1 MEQLVDNRYRVVGRL
16 GSGGMAE
23 VYLAHDDVLDRDVA
37 LKVMSGRYADDEEFV
52 ERFKREAQS
61 AAALSHPN
69 IVSIYDRGESEDGTY
84 YIAMEYL
91 AGGTLKD
98 RILQRG
104 ALPPETAVAVALQIA
119 EALQAAHRS
128 GVVHRDI
135 KPHNVLV
142 TASGDVKV
150 GDFGIA
156 RAASSS
162 TMTKTGSILGT
173 AHYISPEQAM
183 GEPVGP
189 QSDLYSLGVVLYEML
204 TGVLPYDAET
214 SIGIAMKHVNGRLV
228 PPVEVNPEVPK
239 GINAITVRLLA
250 KEPEDRY
257 ADANELIR
265 DLERVLDGLEPL
277 AMSET
282 QVMRRVTSPS
292 AAPTRAFPS
301 PPLQGKRERRRWL
314 PALLFLLLLALLGGA
329 AYVATTGM
337 LQPDTEKE
345 EAAAVTAP
353 DLIGKTIEQARQ
365 ESGGAYGTFENQR
378 VESEEPVGT
387 IVAQDPAA
395 GETWQEN
402 ADIYVDVSDG
412 KEVPDIT
419 GQSRNEAKQ
428 SLEGAGFKVDEETET
443 SSAVG
448 EGYVIRQDPQG
459 GTRERA
465 EAGSTLTITV
475 SEGPQAV
482 TVPDLYNLTPEG
494 ANSVLVEAGL
504 KLGNQTQQAS
514 SAVTVGSII
523 SQTPPAQS
531 SAKPGSSVD
540 IVTSTGPQKI
550 TVPDVVGQDWITAAQ
565 RLRDAGLTVNETVST
580 TPSSR
585 PKNEVISTDPQAG
598 FRVDPGT
605 VITLTTS
612 QGPPPP
618 APVATQTTSSEP
630 KTTTQQPA
638 PKQAAPKGSTQPKS
652 KSGNSSEDD

>member
-1 MEQLVDNRYRVVGRL
+1 
-16 GSGGMAE
+16 MAE

-91 AGGTLKD
+91 PGGTLKD

-265 DLERVLDGLEPL
+265 DLERVLNGLEPL

-365 ESGGAYGTFENQR
+365 ESGGAYGTFENER

-412 KEVPDIT
+412 KEVPDIK

-428 SLEGAGFKVDEETET
+428 SLEGAGFEVDEETEA
-443 SSAVG
+443 SSAVE
-448 EGYVIRQDPQG
+448 EGYVIRQEPQG
-459 GTRERA
+459 GTGERA
-465 EAGSTLTITV
+465 EAGSTVTITV

-494 ANSVLVEAGL
+494 ANSVLAEAGL
-504 KLGNQTQQAS
+504 KLGSQTQQAS
-514 SAVTVGSII
+514 SAVTAGSII

-540 IVTSTGPQKI
+540 IVTSTGPQEI
-550 TVPDVVGQDWITAAQ
+550 TIPDVVGQDWITAAQ

-598 FRVDPGT
+598 FQVDPGT

-618 APVATQTTSSEP
+618 APVATQTSSEP
-630 KTTTQQPA
+630 KTKTQQPA
-638 PKQAAPKGSTQPKS
+638 PKQAAPKQSTQPKSNTQSKS
-652 KSGNSSEDD
+652 KSGNSQEDDD

>member
-1 MEQLVDNRYRVVGRL
+1 M
-16 GSGGMAE
+16 
-23 VYLAHDDVLDRDVA
+23 YLAHDDVLDRDVA
-37 LKVMSGRYADDEEFV
+37 LKVMSGRYADDDEFV

-91 AGGTLKD
+91 PGGTLKD

-119 EALQAAHRS
+119 EALQVAHRS

-204 TGVLPYDAET
+204 TGALPYDAET

-239 GINAITVRLLA
+239 GINAITARLLA

-282 QVMRRVTSPS
+282 QVIKRVNSPS
-292 AAPTRAFPS
+292 ASPTRAFPS

-314 PALLFLLLLALLGGA
+314 PALLFLLLLALLGGVAYA
-329 AYVATTGM
+329 ASTGM
-337 LQPDTEKE
+337 LQPDTERE

-365 ESGGAYGTFENQR
+365 ESGGAYGTFENER

-412 KEVPDIT
+412 KEVPDTT

-443 SSAVG
+443 SSAVE

-465 EAGSTLTITV
+465 EAGSTVTITV

-494 ANSVLVEAGL
+494 ANSVLAEAGL

-540 IVTSTGPQKI
+540 IVTSTGPEKI
-550 TVPDVVGQDWITAAQ
+550 TIPDVVGQDWIMAAQ

-598 FRVDPGT
+598 FTVDPGT

-618 APVATQTTSSEP
+618 APVATQTSYSEP
-630 KTTTQQPA
+630 KTTTTQQPA
-638 PKQAAPKGSTQPKS
+638 PKQAAPKESTQPKS
-652 KSGNSSEDD
+652 KSGNSKSGKSSEDD

>member
-23 VYLAHDDVLDRDVA
+23 VYLAHDDILDRDVA

-69 IVSIYDRGESEDGTY
+69 IVSIYDRGESENGTY

-282 QVMRRVTSPS
+282 QVMKRVTSPS

-329 AYVATTGM
+329 AYAASTGM

-345 EAAAVTAP
+345 EAAAVTVP

-365 ESGGAYGTFENQR
+365 DSGGAYGTFENER

-443 SSAVG
+443 SSAVE

-540 IVTSTGPQKI
+540 LVTSTGPQKI

-598 FRVDPGT
+598 FRADPGT

-638 PKQAAPKGSTQPKS
+638 PKQAAPKGSTQSKS
-652 KSGNSSEDD
+652 KSGNSNEDD